1 MLCKFYGLPHLS
13 INRKPLKFRHLETP
27 QSMIDRG
34 EKNAWNFSKIIFRD
48 RKKKMTFNK
57 RNASITHQI
66 GIRLNH
72 VSSIGGILN
81 KEREKKKSEI
91 IKFTDSIFLWL

>member
-1 MLCKFYGLPHLS
+1 
-13 INRKPLKFRHLETP
+13 
-27 QSMIDRG
+27 
-34 EKNAWNFSKIIFRD
+34 
-48 RKKKMTFNK
+48 MTFNK